1 MNDDTRLHDIAKRL
15 GAQAAERLDV
25 EKTAR
30 AVVQR
35 LREQPAA
42 RPAWIRPAWLRI
54 AAALVIV
61 VGGTFALR
69 QVWPGNGQ
77 GDHAAHFVADDL
89 SDLSAD
95 QLRDFLATLD
105 ETLQQGTTALPEG
118 SADIDELDAQQLRA
132 VLRSLEG

>member
-30 AVVQR
+30 AVVER

-42 RPAWIRPAWLRI
+42 RPSWIQPAWLRI

-61 VGGTFALR
+61 VGGAVAVR
-69 QVWPGNGQ
+69 QVWRDTGRN
-77 GDHAAHFVADDL
+77 HAAHFVADEL

-95 QLRDFLATLD
+95 QLRDVLATLD
-105 ETLQQGTTALPEG
+105 ETLERGSTALPEG
-118 SADIDELDAQQLRA
+118 SAAIDELDAQQLRV

>member
-1 MNDDTRLHDIAKRL
+1 MNDDARLHDIAKRL

-25 EKTAR
+25 EGTAR
-30 AVVQR
+30 AVLER

-42 RPAWIRPAWLRI
+42 RSPWVHIAWLRI

-61 VGGTFALR
+61 VGGAFVIRLG
-69 QVWPGNGQ
+69 WPGNAHRGE
-77 GDHAAHFVADDL
+77 AAHFVADDL

-95 QLRDFLATLD
+95 QLRDVLATLD
-105 ETLQQGTTALPEG
+105 DTLGNTVLPDG
-118 SADIDELDAQQLRA
+118 SADIDELDTQQLRV